1 MITAWEATAVL
12 IDPVRRA
19 LYDHVRAV
27 RTPVSREDAASAVGV
42 SRSLA
47 AFHLDKLVDVGLLA
61 ARHEAPSDRP
71 RARGRAPKVYEP
83 AAVEVSLTIPER
95 RYELLGDILAEAVA
109 REPHDAAG
117 AARRIAHR
125 HGAGVG
131 EAARPAPVADVLTGL
146 GFEPAEDA
154 GDLVLRN
161 CPFHRLAVRETDLVC
176 GINLC
181 FVTGVL
187 DGLGGTGRE
196 ARLAPAPDTCCVR
209 LTRPDDA

>member
-12 IDPVRRA
+12 VDPVRRA

-27 RTPVSREDAASAVGV
+27 RVPVNREDAASAVGV

-47 AFHLDKLVDVGLLA
+47 AFHLDKLVDAGLLA
-61 ARHEAPSDRP
+61 ARHEAPLDRP

-83 AAVEVSLTIPER
+83 SGVEVSLTIPER

-109 REPHDAAG
+109 RQPHDAAD

-131 EAARPAPVADVLTGL
+131 EAARPTPVVAVLAGL

-154 GDLVLRN
+154 GGIVLRN

-181 FVTGVL
+181 FVAGML
-187 DGLGGTGRE
+187 DGLGETGRE
-196 ARLAPAPDTCCVR
+196 ARLDRGPDTCCVR
-209 LTRPDDA
+209 VTGC